1 MTSNKDKDDFELL
14 ETSRETAL
22 RSAVTILE
30 GLSKAKELRKAY
42 EGGIGVIKDDDANPK
57 GDFLFDLLRLN
68 ATYLNEVAKLGER
81 YNGFA
86 LRALEKLYA
95 FANPTATRVVLT
107 PASNQ
112 GSFTVRNDSNP
123 GSSQVT
129 LDIPAVNDIGAKG
142 HQRWRLRTARGNI
155 ALDAAGGVSRERPT
169 RYTGKLDV
177 DFGDSIDVFVEF
189 DFDELRGLRLEDE
202 IRISIEL
209 GARRSKVF
217 RVPLVIDNRPP
228 PKAPK

>member
-1 MTSNKDKDDFELL
+1 MTNDKDKDDFELL

-57 GDFLFDLLRLN
+57 PTDFLFDLLRLN
-68 ATYLNEVAKLGER
+68 TTYLNEVAKLGER

-107 PASNQ
+107 PASNK
-112 GSFTVRNDSNP
+112 GSFTVRNDSNRGRP
-123 GSSQVT
+123 SQVT
-129 LDIPAVNDIGAKG
+129 LDIPAVLDIGAKDR
-142 HQRWRLRTARGNI
+142 QRWRLTADGNI
-155 ALDAAGGVSRERPT
+155 ALDPAGGVSRDRPT
-169 RYTGKLDV
+169 RYTGNLKV
-177 DFGDSIDVFVEF
+177 DFGDSVDVLVEF

-209 GARRSKVF
+209 GAGRSKVF

-228 PKAPK
+228 KGPK